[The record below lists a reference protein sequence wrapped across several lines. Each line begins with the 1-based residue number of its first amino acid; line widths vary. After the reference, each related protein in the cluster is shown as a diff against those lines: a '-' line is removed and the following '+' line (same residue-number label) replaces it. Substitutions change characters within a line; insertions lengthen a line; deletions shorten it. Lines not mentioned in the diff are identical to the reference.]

1 MSYAILRTDK
11 FNDQLHDIL
20 QYIAEDSGSVDA
32 ALGVLDRLEAA
43 IRKLAEAPRMGSLPR
58 YAILRRQ
65 GYRALIVERHLVFYK
80 VDDTRR
86 EVVACAIVDSR
97 REYLYLV

>member
-1 MSYAILRTDK
+1 MSCAILRTDK

-43 IRKLAEAPRMGSLPR
+43 ILRLADAPRMGSLPR
-58 YAILRRQ
+58 YGILRRQ

-80 VDDTRR
+80 VDDARR
-86 EVVACAIVDSR
+86 EVIIYAIVDSR
-97 REYLYLV
+97 QEYLNLI